1 MTTAPSS
8 TRRYTSTETVRR
20 PMTTAPSSGR
30 HSSTSAGVVAS
41 RPPSRPQSLSYRQ
54 LLQQRLQKYQW
65 TASFHVEM
73 TGPVRNPLWSGS
85 FWLGGTKIGQSSWHT
100 TKDAAKEDAAKQ
112 ALNWLNTYGYH

>member
-30 HSSTSAGVVAS
+30 HSSTSAGAVS
-41 RPPSRPQSLSYRQ
+41 RPPSRPQSLSFRQ
-54 LLQQRLQKYQW
+54 LLQQRPQKYQW